1 VVCCS
6 SSVFKVI
13 ILAFN
18 VAAYLCPV
26 SAQLSS
32 VIIKLPNT
40 RKPEKYISALF
51 PKQQEVFTFVGIGIE
66 LPHKPVKE
74 YHKICCA
81 VLLAL
86 RKHINCNDASSRAC

>member
-18 VAAYLCPV
+18 VAAFLCPV
-26 SAQLSS
+26 SAQLFS

-40 RKPEKYISALF
+40 RKVYQRIISETARGFYVCWDTYRAPPQASKRVPQNLLRCS
-51 PKQQEVFTFVGIGIE
+51 VGVE
-66 LPHKPVKE
+66 E
-74 YHKICCA
+74 TY
-81 VLLAL
+81 
-86 RKHINCNDASSRAC
+86 